1 MSTLCNEKVSATLAL
16 TVTTLYY
23 RSHQVESVSFN
34 IATNGKRYELH
45 PSIAVVARKT
55 SEDLVL
61 RMTGQVI
68 GSVDQ
73 GVSELYK
80 HVLGCDD
87 RGVAVSYIEAEKLA
101 EDFWRGFNEVPRD

>member
-1 MSTLCNEKVSATLAL
+1 M
-16 TVTTLYY
+16 
-23 RSHQVESVSFN
+23 ESVSFN
-34 IATNGKRYELH
+34 ITTNGKRYGLH

-68 GSVDQ
+68 GNVDQ

-101 EDFWRGFNEVPRD
+101 EDFWRGFNEAPRD

>member
-1 MSTLCNEKVSATLAL
+1 
-16 TVTTLYY
+16 
-23 RSHQVESVSFN
+23 VESVSFT
-34 IATNGKRYELH
+34 ITINGERHDLH

-73 GVSELYK
+73 GVSQLYK

-87 RGVAVSYIEAEKLA
+87 RGVAVSYADAEKLA
-101 EDFWRGFNEVPRD
+101 EDFWRGFNEALKE